1 MEQRSYHNNGFGPVE
16 SQGGKYRSV
25 TRRLVT
31 LAITGAM
38 VTCPAQALAD
48 ELASVQQPQETAAA
62 STTENAAATDTTA
75 TDAAATDTAAD
86 TPATDETAA
95 TTEDDSTEAS
105 TAQPA
110 AQAGAAQSSDTSTYE
125 EAGLY
130 QVRVDYVGPDGQKVA
145 ASYVAALKEGQ
156 SFSVAS
162 PSLDGYVLADDA
174 QATISGTATGSGHD
188 LTYTVRYN
196 TNVANYT
203 VVYEMQTEGDYHIQH
218 TETYEGVV
226 GSVAT
231 AQPEAIVGY
240 HCVTTGSGLS
250 TVVAA
255 DGTST
260 ITLRYDL
267 DVSGYGIYYVTNGTY
282 VPAQTGKTGDAV
294 VKPADPT
301 RAGYTFAGWDTDG
314 DGIADALPET
324 IGNTNVT
331 ATAVWTPAET
341 TYQVR
346 YWIESEK
353 NPGTYTL
360 AETRTLAGI
369 TGQQTTYEDLDTSL
383 TKTNGTY
390 GTYASFTPA
399 GTAESKT
406 IAGDGSTTVDV
417 YYNFK
422 TAQVQ
427 YYEFTIGDSEAHP
440 YGDPVTVKLN
450 VLFALPTDEATA
462 AHTARVGEG
471 QSFVTWLNY
480 NSNLLLRDKTAVT
493 LFNNPT
499 IAEDGTI
506 SFRLI
511 AEFTNRDMVH
521 HYYFREFQDIDDD
534 NYTIESTQ
542 DRTTV
547 NATGHWNFVKNHE
560 GLHAVAYAFS
570 TNVWDGKDQADIQ
583 LGDWHYFT
591 DDEYSNGNYKTDTE
605 TYSQFNVVV
614 ARYDRDICQVTY
626 YSMGDKV
633 ASYDYRYGASGSTSD
648 VAPTNGPAGMVFAGW
663 YGNADFTGERVT
675 DFTVP
680 AGGLNLYALWKHPDV
695 RVTFEEDGGSEVA
708 DETVAWEQHATEP
721 ETPTRDGYEFGGWYY
736 YGTSGIPA
744 RFSFDMPLEND
755 VTLYASWRSVQQPTT
770 YTVVHKAADGTV
782 LATQTLEGTV
792 GETVFATPLDANARG
807 IWHYA
812 DAAGRGLLL
821 SSDAD
826 ANVITFT
833 YSADAT
839 HEYVIRFVDAATG
852 EEIAQAVHITDD
864 AALLD
869 YLAPEVAGYQVR
881 NGGKG
886 YLMASADGTAT
897 ELVFLYDKVS
907 VPADTTTGSPIKTAS
922 VRTTPTAEAKAS
934 SDELPNTG
942 DTGSA
947 SGAASLGILGT
958 LAAAFGIGL
967 RRRDA
972 SHEE

>member
-1 MEQRSYHNNGFGPVE
+1 MEQKSNQDNGLEPAG
-16 SQGGKYRSV
+16 SQGGRYRSL
-25 TRRLVT
+25 TRRLMA

-38 VTCPAQALAD
+38 VACPAQVLAD
-48 ELASVQQPQETAAA
+48 ELTSAQQTQETAAA
-62 STTENAAATDTTA
+62 STAENAAAATDTTTTEAAATDTTA
-75 TDAAATDTAAD
+75 GTA
-86 TPATDETAA
+86 ATDET
-95 TTEDDSTEAS
+95 TSTEDDSVQAS

-130 QVRVDYVGPDGQKVA
+130 QVRIDYVGPDGQKVA

-156 SFSVAS
+156 TFSVAS

-174 QATISGTATGSGHD
+174 QATISGTATGSDHD
-188 LTYTVRYN
+188 LTYTVHYR
-196 TNVANYT
+196 TNLANYT
-203 VVYEMQTEGDYHIQH
+203 VVYEMQTEGDYHIQR
-218 TETYEGVV
+218 TETREGVV

-231 AQPEAIVGY
+231 AQPEAIDGY

-282 VPAQTGKTGDAV
+282 VPAQTGQTGDAV

-314 DGIADALPET
+314 DGVADALPET
-324 IGNTNVT
+324 IGNENVT

-360 AETRTLAGI
+360 AETRTLTGI

-427 YYEFTIGDSEAHP
+427 YYEYTVGESTAHS

-450 VLFALPTDEATA
+450 VSFALPDDEAAA
-462 AHTARVGEG
+462 AHTARVGTE
-471 QSFVTWLNY
+471 QSFVAWLND
-480 NSNLLLRDKTAVT
+480 NSNMLLRDKTAVT
-493 LFNNPT
+493 LFENPT

-511 AEFTNRDMVH
+511 AEFTSRDVAH
-521 HYYFREFQDIDDD
+521 HYLIREVQNIDDD
-534 NYTIESTQ
+534 NYTIELVQ
-542 DRTTV
+542 ERNTV
-547 NATGHWNFVKNHE
+547 NGSTRWNFTKDRE
-560 GLHAVAYAFS
+560 GEHAAAYAFS
-570 TNVWDGKDQADIQ
+570 TNVWNGKDQADIQ

-591 DDEYSNGNYKTDTE
+591 DADYSNGNYVTGTE
-605 TYSQFNVVV
+605 TFSQFNVVV
-614 ARYDRDICQVTY
+614 VRYDRDICQVTY

-633 ASYDYRYGASGSTSD
+633 AAYDYRYGASGSTSD
-648 VAPTNGPAGMVFAGW
+648 VTPTNGPAGMVFAGW
-663 YGNADFTGERVT
+663 YDNADFTGDPVT
-675 DFTVP
+675 AFEVP

-695 RVTFEEDGGSEVA
+695 HVTYEEDGGSEVA
-708 DETVAWEQHATEP
+708 DETVAWNQHATEP
-721 ETPTRDGYEFGGWYY
+721 EAPTRDGYEFGGWYY
-736 YGTSGIPA
+736 YSTSDIPA
-744 RFSFDMPLEND
+744 RFSFDMPLESD

-782 LATQTLEGTV
+782 ISTETHDGIV
-792 GETVFATPLDANARG
+792 GETVFATPLDADARG

-833 YSADAT
+833 YDTDAT

-869 YLAPEVAGYQVR
+869 YLAPEVAGYQVK

-886 YLMASADGTAT
+886 YLMASADGSAT
-897 ELVFLYDKVS
+897 ELVFFYDKVS
-907 VPADTTTGSPIKTAS
+907 SPADTTPSSPIKTAS
-922 VRTTPTAEAKAS
+922 LTAPTVAEARTAS
-934 SDELPNTG
+934 EELPNTG

-947 SGAASLGILGT
+947 SGAATLGILGT
-958 LAAAFGIGL
+958 LAAALGLGL
-967 RRRDA
+967 RRRNAGRED
-972 SHEE
+972 